1 MARSFNLG
9 NLEITYLGHA
19 SFKIKNGDFVIYL
32 DPYQISSG
40 EKANLILITHDH
52 SDHKDDKSIEFLKK
66 ETTEILIGGENIK
79 EGDFVQRSL
88 GGVERKEITIK
99 AVPAYNLTKPF
110 HPRGKGCGFIL
121 SFQDGSAVRLSSPSK
136 SSGGEI
142 DGKIIY
148 HAGDTDKIPEM
159 AELGKIDLAMLPI
172 GGTYTMDI
180 NEAVEAIEII
190 KPKIVM
196 PMHYNTLPE
205 ITADPE
211 KFKELVGKTSE
222 VIILE

>member
-79 EGDFVQRSL
+79 EGGKKQINNV
-88 GGVERKEITIK
+88 KIK

-121 SFQDGSAVRLSSPSK
+121 
-136 SSGGEI
+136 EI
-142 DGKIIY
+142 DGQRIY

-159 AELGKIDLAMLPI
+159 AELGKIDVAMLPI
-172 GGTYTMDI
+172 GGTYTM
-180 NEAVEAIEII
+180 NLQEAVEAIEII

-196 PMHYNTLPE
+196 PMHYNTLPK

-211 KFKELVGKTSE
+211 KFKELVGKKSE
-222 VIILE
+222 VVILE